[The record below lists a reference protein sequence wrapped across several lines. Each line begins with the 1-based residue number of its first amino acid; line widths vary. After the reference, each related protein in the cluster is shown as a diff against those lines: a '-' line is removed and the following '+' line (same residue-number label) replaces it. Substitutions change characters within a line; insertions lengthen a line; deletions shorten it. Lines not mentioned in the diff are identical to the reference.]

1 MRFLVIVP
9 PACVAIG
16 APYEVQLAASDYLL
30 NLPNHLSQGL
40 KNRDASLRPASSLQV
55 PVYDALNCQ
64 LDALGMSGSAEPL
77 SHELQQPLPLL
88 ANIEV
93 AAGQ

>member
-1 MRFLVIVP
+1 MR
-9 PACVAIG
+9 
-16 APYEVQLAASDYLL
+16 E
-30 NLPNHLSQGL
+30 LSQ
-40 KNRDASLRPASSLQV
+40 S
-55 PVYDALNCQ
+55 VYDALNGH